1 MTPKDLPSPAEK
13 RFSSSALMSIQNVLT
28 EHAGISAESAELLT
42 SRIELMSGAC
52 APEDDTRSLT
62 KIRGELFDL
71 QRSIG
76 VLDESLRSL
85 SSHTV
90 NELYRS
96 KYDDSTD
103 QDVLAYDADD
113 VHGSTLA
120 KFKSDSCLI
129 QKVVELAIART
140 KLGPGAPPNVAAR
153 FIAYFVAECL
163 WDHDIRVSTHE
174 SGIYFQILRVV
185 FPEVM
190 SEISADAHRRPGEW
204 AIKNKGN
211 IKVQFYRE
219 RLINEPL

>member
-1 MTPKDLPSPAEK
+1 MTPEDVPSPAEK
-13 RFSSSALMSIQNVLT
+13 GFSSSALVSIQEVLT
-28 EHAGISAESAELLT
+28 EHAGLDAESAELLT
-42 SRIELMSGAC
+42 SRIELMSGAYT
-52 APEDDTRSLT
+52 PDDDTRSLT
-62 KIRGELFDL
+62 KIRKELFDL
-71 QRSIG
+71 QRSIS

-96 KYDDSTD
+96 KYDDSRD

-120 KFKSDSCLI
+120 NFKNDPCLI

-185 FPEVM
+185 FAEVM
-190 SEISADAHRRPGEW
+190 SETGDDAHRRPGAW

-211 IKVQFYRE
+211 IKVEFHRT

>member
-1 MTPKDLPSPAEK
+1 MTPEDLPSPAEK
-13 RFSSSALMSIQNVLT
+13 RFSSSTLVSIQELLT
-28 EHAGISAESAELLT
+28 EHTGLDAESAKLLT

-52 APEDDTRSLT
+52 APDDDTRSLT
-62 KIRGELFDL
+62 KIREELFDL

-76 VLDESLRSL
+76 VLDESLQNLSL
-85 SSHTV
+85 HTV

-120 KFKSDSCLI
+120 KFKSDCCLI
-129 QKVVELAIART
+129 QKVMELAIART
-140 KLGPGAPPNVAAR
+140 KLGPGAPPNVSAR
-153 FIAYFVAECL
+153 FTAYFVAECL

-174 SGIYFQILRVV
+174 SGIYFQILRAV
-185 FPEVM
+185 FAEVM
-190 SEISADAHRRPGEW
+190 SEIGDDAHRRPGAW

-211 IKVQFYRE
+211 IKVEFHRT
-219 RLINEPL
+219 RLINESL